1 MLVIKFKYYHIEKT
15 LLSVNYI
22 RSLDSQ
28 IIPYNDDNEDQ
39 TVQPEDILNHEYRDE
54 LSPDYSVYRDGHP
67 THYLPNCRD
76 VGPPVTVKDMYAF
89 GFICTPLTF

>member
-1 MLVIKFKYYHIEKT
+1 MKFKYYHTENT

-39 TVQPEDILNHEYRDE
+39 TVQPEDILNHGYRDE
-54 LSPDYSVYRDGHP
+54 LSLDYSVYDGRP
-67 THYLPNCRD
+67 THYLPNCHD
-76 VGPPVTVKDMYAF
+76 VGSPVKDMYALDL
-89 GFICTPLTF
+89 ICTPLTF

>member
-1 MLVIKFKYYHIEKT
+1 VFVIKFKYYHIENT

-28 IIPYNDDNEDQ
+28 IIPYNDGEEDQ
-39 TVQPEDILNHEYRDE
+39 TVQPEDILNHGYRDE
-54 LSPDYSVYRDGHP
+54 LSLDYSVHDGHP
-67 THYLPNCRD
+67 TQYLPNCHD
-76 VGPPVTVKDMYAF
+76 VGSPMKDMYAL